1 MERECF
7 YFDFKWKIVQQESL
21 LKEKFRSKKPNLKGR
36 MNGNDHNNKRF
47 NLNQGTNR
55 FKKVRKAQNHLNPS
69 RNLNEMYSIH
79 SKYWIFKI

>member
-21 LKEKFRSKKPNLKGR
+21 LKEKFRSKKPKGR

-47 NLNQGTNR
+47 NLNKGTNR
-55 FKKVRKAQNHLNPS
+55 FKKKLKKAPQNDWKVLNP
-69 RNLNEMYSIH
+69 L
-79 SKYWIFKI
+79 